1 LTAKDKTSYGSSNK
15 TEPKGCGVVLAQ
27 VRTCSPTCSFFKCVE
42 NSIAAGNMCRLT
54 EEKCDVAN
62 CGYAICVKRRL
73 LPRGICGETVKRRT
87 VEKEPDEVIGPSV
100 KLRGRALRKFGEKEI
115 F

>member
-1 LTAKDKTSYGSSNK
+1 M
-15 TEPKGCGVVLAQ
+15 AQ
-27 VRTCSPTCSFFKCVE
+27 VRICSPTCSYFKCVE
-42 NSIAAGNMCRLT
+42 NSITAENLCRLT
-54 EEKCDVAN
+54 EEKCSVAN

-73 LPRGICGETVKRRT
+73 LPKGICGESVKRQT
-87 VEKEPDEVIGPSV
+87 VEKEPDEVVGPSV

>member
-1 LTAKDKTSYGSSNK
+1 MWRL
-15 TEPKGCGVVLAQ
+15 LAQ
-27 VRTCSPTCSFFKCVE
+27 VRTCSPTCNFFKCVE
-42 NSIAAGNMCRLT
+42 NSITAGNLCKLT
-54 EEKCDVAN
+54 EEECTVSN

-73 LPRGICGETVKRRT
+73 LPRGICGETVRRQT